1 MKREVSPIVL
11 VGVGIAAVV
20 VLVAIG
26 FFVLAPHEP
35 PVTIPP
41 GNQSEGALKQEN
53 IRKQNAATSS
63 PDASTAKPASGSD
76 RTGD

>member
-1 MKREVSPIVL
+1 MKKEVSPVVLIGAGIATVIVL
-11 VGVGIAAVV
+11 
-20 VLVAIG
+20 LAIG
-26 FFVLAPHEP
+26 IYVLAPHEP

-53 IRKQNAATSS
+53 IRKQNAAT
-63 PDASTAKPASGSD
+63 PTDASTAKPASNSD